1 MHMSKNNIF
10 KENFQRYID
19 GFYSKNELESI
30 LKQIKNY
37 CTDEDSDQL
46 TEQLWSN
53 LGDET
58 LANRFEKATCEKEAW
73 KLLAKSK
80 RVKRMEKV
88 RRFIYYSLS
97 TAALVFL
104 MIKGFGYYEE
114 RVEKRTP
121 IITVT
126 TDYGEHKTIILPDNT
141 ELAINSCT
149 MVKYPEQFVGNNRIV
164 ELTGEGCFKVTHNPE
179 KPFIVKMENMSITVL
194 GTIFNVKSHP
204 YDQTDLVEVK
214 EGKVQVD
221 LPEAMM
227 RISSGEHVI
236 INKISDSYSKEKDI
250 MEKFAIWRTGGIRF
264 NSTPIQDVAKELE
277 RIYHCKVIFSGN
289 KPYDNLITG
298 IHERATL
305 KDVLNSIEYVT
316 GIRYKYQNNTVILY
330 NN

>member
-1 MHMSKNNIF
+1 MSNVWRKS
-10 KENFQRYID
+10 D
-19 GFYSKNELESI
+19 ALSI
-30 LKQIKNY
+30 IAFL
-37 CTDEDSDQL
+37 QL
-46 TEQLWSN
+46 HW
-53 LGDET
+53 
-58 LANRFEKATCEKEAW
+58 
-73 KLLAKSK
+73 
-80 RVKRMEKV
+80 
-88 RRFIYYSLS
+88 
-97 TAALVFL
+97 FL

-149 MVKYPEQFVGNNRIV
+149 TVKYPEQFVGNNRIV

>member
-1 MHMSKNNIF
+1 MCILVVNGKSIPKETKLIEELTTKFPQIRTIVKNINI
-10 KENFQRYID
+10 KTPISTQN
-19 GFYSKNELESI
+19 KN
-30 LKQIKNY
+30 
-37 CTDEDSDQL
+37 
-46 TEQLWSN
+46 
-53 LGDET
+53 
-58 LANRFEKATCEKEAW
+58 
-73 KLLAKSK
+73 K
-80 RVKRMEKV
+80 R
-88 RRFIYYSLS
+88 
-97 TAALVFL
+97 FL

-149 MVKYPEQFVGNNRIV
+149 TVKYPEQFVGNNRIV

>member
-37 CTDEDSDQL
+37 CTDEDIDQL
-46 TEQLWSN
+46 AEQLWSN

-289 KPYDNLITG
+289 KPYDNLLTG
-298 IHERATL
+298 IHYRATL
-305 KDVLNSIEYVT
+305 KDELKYIEYVI
-316 GIRYKYQNNTVILY
+316 GSP
-330 NN
+330 

>member
-37 CTDEDSDQL
+37 CTDEDIDQL

-104 MIKGFGYYEE
+104 MIKGFGTKQLRSRGLFVDTQQLGNLFMRLIFK
-114 RVEKRTP
+114 RV
-121 IITVT
+121 
-126 TDYGEHKTIILPDNT
+126 
-141 ELAINSCT
+141 
-149 MVKYPEQFVGNNRIV
+149 
-164 ELTGEGCFKVTHNPE
+164 
-179 KPFIVKMENMSITVL
+179 
-194 GTIFNVKSHP
+194 
-204 YDQTDLVEVK
+204 
-214 EGKVQVD
+214 
-221 LPEAMM
+221 
-227 RISSGEHVI
+227 
-236 INKISDSYSKEKDI
+236 
-250 MEKFAIWRTGGIRF
+250 
-264 NSTPIQDVAKELE
+264 
-277 RIYHCKVIFSGN
+277 
-289 KPYDNLITG
+289 
-298 IHERATL
+298 
-305 KDVLNSIEYVT
+305 
-316 GIRYKYQNNTVILY
+316 
-330 NN
+330 

>member
-37 CTDEDSDQL
+37 CTDEDIDQL
-46 TEQLWSN
+46 AEQLWSN

-264 NSTPIQDVAKELE
+264 NSTPIQDVAK
-277 RIYHCKVIFSGN
+277 
-289 KPYDNLITG
+289 
-298 IHERATL
+298 
-305 KDVLNSIEYVT
+305 
-316 GIRYKYQNNTVILY
+316 
-330 NN
+330 

>member
-37 CTDEDSDQL
+37 CTDEDIDQL

-141 ELAINSCT
+141 
-149 MVKYPEQFVGNNRIV
+149 
-164 ELTGEGCFKVTHNPE
+164 
-179 KPFIVKMENMSITVL
+179 
-194 GTIFNVKSHP
+194 
-204 YDQTDLVEVK
+204 
-214 EGKVQVD
+214 
-221 LPEAMM
+221 
-227 RISSGEHVI
+227 
-236 INKISDSYSKEKDI
+236 
-250 MEKFAIWRTGGIRF
+250 
-264 NSTPIQDVAKELE
+264 
-277 RIYHCKVIFSGN
+277 
-289 KPYDNLITG
+289 
-298 IHERATL
+298 
-305 KDVLNSIEYVT
+305 
-316 GIRYKYQNNTVILY
+316 
-330 NN
+330 